1 MDFLVTALMGFI
13 CKNKDLSKEDYKIY
27 QYGLQACLEMMFCFL
42 VCFVIALKMKML
54 KECILFF
61 DIFISTRSYIGGI
74 HMKNYWHCF
83 TISCGVF
90 TFVLYL
96 TKYFI
101 MSDMNAF
108 LLILA
113 SISIIY
119 YLEYSCQFNDYV
131 SKEERNFYRNKMN
144 IILCGWVI
152 VFIVLIIFRLHSLL
166 TLSAYA
172 FLSIMFSK
180 KAELIKNKIQK

>member
-1 MDFLVTALMGFI
+1 
-13 CKNKDLSKEDYKIY
+13 
-27 QYGLQACLEMMFCFL
+27 
-42 VCFVIALKMKML
+42 
-54 KECILFF
+54 
-61 DIFISTRSYIGGI
+61 
-74 HMKNYWHCF
+74 
-83 TISCGVF
+83 
-90 TFVLYL
+90 
-96 TKYFI
+96 

>member
-61 DIFISTRSYIGGI
+61 GIFISTRSYIGGI

-152 VFIVLIIFRLHSLL
+152 VLFCFV
-166 TLSAYA
+166 
-172 FLSIMFSK
+172 
-180 KAELIKNKIQK
+180 